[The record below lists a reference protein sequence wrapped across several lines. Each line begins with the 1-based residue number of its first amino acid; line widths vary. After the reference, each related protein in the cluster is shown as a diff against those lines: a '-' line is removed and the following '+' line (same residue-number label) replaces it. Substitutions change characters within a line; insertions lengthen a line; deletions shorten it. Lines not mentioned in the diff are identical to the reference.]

1 MVFVG
6 GGVST
11 AAVTV
16 TWAPINAKKCP
27 PIPRSIV
34 LLINDMKTILHII
47 ASPGG
52 TESHSFLLGD
62 TLINQLPP
70 AAVRKKLLYE
80 DAPPPVSRAYIR
92 AVYTHPSDRT
102 AEQQDLV
109 QYSDTIIRD
118 VREADIVVIATPVHN
133 FGIPAL
139 LKAWIDM
146 LVRPGVTSGRG
157 SCPFT
162 GKKVYVAVVSG
173 RQRNPDF
180 IAPYLK
186 AILAEVGLTDVAVL
200 TLKGTAIKTMQQEDY
215 EQVVSNI

>member
-1 MVFVG
+1 MEHQLK
-6 GGVST
+6 
-11 AAVTV
+11 
-16 TWAPINAKKCP
+16 PKNCP
-27 PIPRSIV
+27 PIALSIV
-34 LLINDMKTILHII
+34 MFINDMKKILHII

-70 AAVRKKLLYE
+70 AAVRKKVLYE
-80 DAPPPVSRAYIR
+80 EAPPLVSREYIR
-92 AVYTHPSDRT
+92 AVYTDPLKRT
-102 AEQQDLV
+102 TEQQDLV
-109 QYSDTIIRD
+109 LYSDMIIHD

-157 SCPFT
+157 ACPFT
-162 GKKVYVAVVSG
+162 GKKVYVAIVSG
-173 RQRNPDF
+173 RQSNPDF
-180 IAPYLK
+180 IGPYLK

-200 TLKGTAIKTMQQEDY
+200 TLKGTARKVVQQEDY
-215 EQVVSNI
+215 EQVVCNI